1 MGNEKRSRLWNQ
13 TYQVLLNKIRTMK
26 PGENRMEPEEELTRS
41 LSVSRATVREA
52 MQSLVREGYITRR
65 HGKGNFAHPSVMGLR
80 HRIDLTADFLQL
92 IRTAGEEPVCR
103 NLRCGYAP
111 AGETMRA
118 VFPGPCGTVYEL
130 FWRYSLGEKDMI
142 FCKISFPEEVL
153 TEEPQPPRQNETL
166 ADWMARYCGRDFAYY
181 AAHLRCKA
189 DEDAN
194 WALGL
199 PAGTVVQN
207 WQEIV
212 YDLSDRPVAFCDVF
226 FHPEHMDL
234 SMVLRP

>member
-1 MGNEKRSRLWNQ
+1 MGNEKLSRLWNQ

-111 AGETMRA
+111 TRIHYAWRGESWDILSSGGDVTEAEFRA
-118 VFPGPCGTVYEL
+118 
-130 FWRYSLGEKDMI
+130 FWRH
-142 FCKISFPEEVL
+142 F
-153 TEEPQPPRQNETL
+153 
-166 ADWMARYCGRDFAYY
+166 
-181 AAHLRCKA
+181 
-189 DEDAN
+189 
-194 WALGL
+194 
-199 PAGTVVQN
+199 
-207 WQEIV
+207 
-212 YDLSDRPVAFCDVF
+212 DR
-226 FHPEHMDL
+226 
-234 SMVLRP
+234 